1 MTVAELI
8 TKLQALPPE
17 YPVVVWA
24 HGWYG
29 YGDYSEAERV
39 KVVDYWYSGGD
50 RKAVE
55 VHW

>member
-17 YPVVVWA
+17 YPVVVP
-24 HGWYG
+24 GWYG
-29 YGDYSEAERV
+29 DGYYSEAERV

-50 RKAVE
+50 RKVVE